1 MAFNNLFGAKPA
13 GQTGGSLFG
22 QSTTQPQGGLF
33 GNNQQQPQ
41 QQPQAGAFGSFGQ
54 PQGQN
59 QTQNTNPLFGSTLGQ
74 NPQQQQQQQP
84 QQGSSLF
91 GSTFGQPQQQQG
103 QQQQPQQP
111 TGGLF
116 GQTAGQQ
123 QQNAGGLFGQ
133 QQQQPQ
139 QKPLFG
145 TGAGSLFGSTPQN
158 QQGQQQPQQ
167 QQQQQAP
174 FGSIGTLGQSSN
186 TGGFGGQGGQQSLFG
201 STAPQQTGGSLWG
214 KPATQPQQF
223 QQQQQQQQSAPLFT
237 KSTKFN
243 DLPDEL
249 KRTFEN
255 IDSFVQGRVQIC
267 NDLKQRK
274 LGDEAI
280 KGQEE
285 IRNVHKELTGA
296 ISVLT
301 ADVQHTK
308 DLKHKV
314 EQTVQDTIVATRIV
328 EGFRNPQQHGQYLK
342 TYANFPLEFFNR
354 VTEQMRERLRWY
366 KATIEVRMLVTLASR
381 PSSLRLQNIE
391 RKLSSAASQPQHTP
405 QAIVSTLEAQHAT
418 FMALATKTAALDA
431 ELQKLRT
438 LYTQLWRA
446 KTGSMRDPFNELDRG
461 SDVGALGLESLS
473 SAK

>member
-33 GNNQQQPQ
+33 GSNQQQPQQQ

-91 GSTFGQPQQQQG
+91 GSTFGQPQQQQQG
-103 QQQQPQQP
+103 QQQQQQQP

-116 GQTAGQQ
+116 GQPAGQQ
-123 QQNAGGLFGQ
+123 QQNTGTGGLFGQ
-133 QQQQPQ
+133 QQQQQQ

-145 TGAGSLFGSTPQN
+145 AGTGSLFGSTPQN

-167 QQQQQAP
+167 QQQQQQAP
-174 FGSIGTLGQSSN
+174 FGSFGTLGQSSN

-223 QQQQQQQQSAPLFT
+223 QQQQQQQQQSAPLFT

-366 KATIEVRMLVTLASR
+366 KATIE
-381 PSSLRLQNIE
+381 NIE

-473 SAK
+473 NAK

>member
-1 MAFNNLFGAKPA
+1 MAFNSLFGSKPA

-22 QSTTQPQGGLF
+22 QSTTQPQGSLF
-33 GNNQQQPQ
+33 GSTQQQPQ
-41 QQPQAGAFGSFGQ
+41 QQPQAGTSTFGGFG
-54 PQGQN
+54 
-59 QTQNTNPLFGSTLGQ
+59 QTQNTTQGSSLFGSTLGQ
-74 NPQQQQQQQP
+74 NNQQQQP

-91 GSTFGQPQQQQG
+91 GSTLGQNTQQPQQPQQGSSLFGNTFGQPQQQ
-103 QQQQPQQP
+103 PQQNQQ
-111 TGGLF
+111 TGTSLF
-116 GQTAGQQ
+116 GQPAGQQ
-123 QQNAGGLFGQ
+123 Q
-133 QQQQPQ
+133 Q

-145 TGAGSLFGSTPQN
+145 AGSGSLFGNTTQN
-158 QQGQQQPQQ
+158 QPGQPQQGGFGTFGSSSNTLQSQPTQSSLFGNTTTGTQAGSSLWGRPPTQQQQVQQPQ
-167 QQQQQAP
+167 
-174 FGSIGTLGQSSN
+174 G
-186 TGGFGGQGGQQSLFG
+186 
-201 STAPQQTGGSLWG
+201 
-214 KPATQPQQF
+214 
-223 QQQQQQQQSAPLFT
+223 APLFT

-243 DLPDEL
+243 DLSDEA
-249 KRTFEN
+249 KKVFEN
-255 IDSFVQGRVQIC
+255 IDSAIQGKVQIC

-274 LGDEAI
+274 LGEEPL

-285 IRNVHKELTGA
+285 IRNVHKASA

-301 ADVQHTK
+301 TDVQHTK

-354 VTEQMRERLRWY
+354 VTEEMKERLRWY
-366 KATIEVRMLVTLASR
+366 KTTIEH
-381 PSSLRLQNIE
+381 IE

-418 FMALATKTAALDA
+418 FMALAAKAAALDA

-461 SDVGALGLESLS
+461 SDVGELGLESLS
-473 SAK
+473 AK

>member
-1 MAFNNLFGAKPA
+1 MAFNLFGAKPA
-13 GQTGGSLFG
+13 TQTGTSLFG
-22 QSTTQPQGGLF
+22 QNTNQPQGSSLF
-33 GNNQQQPQ
+33 GNTQQQQPQ
-41 QQPQAGAFGSFGQ
+41 QQQPAGTTSFGAFGQ

-59 QTQNTNPLFGSTLGQ
+59 QAQNTQGSSLFGSTLGQ
-74 NPQQQQQQQP
+74 NPQQQQHQQQP

-91 GSTFGQPQQQQG
+91 GSTFGQPQQQQQQQG
-103 QQQQPQQP
+103 QQQQPTNNP
-111 TGGLF
+111 F
-116 GQTAGQQ
+116 GQPAGQQ
-123 QQNAGGLFGQ
+123 Q
-133 QQQQPQ
+133 Q

-145 TGAGSLFGSTPQN
+145 TGTTSLFGSTTQN
-158 QQGQQQPQQ
+158 QQQQPQQ
-167 QQQQQAP
+167 QQGAFGG
-174 FGSIGTLGQSSN
+174 FGSLGQSST
-186 TGGFGGQGGQQSLFG
+186 TGGFGASTSTLQPQGTQTSLFGG
-201 STAPQQTGGSLWG
+201 STAPTQAGSSLWG
-214 KPATQPQQF
+214 KPATQQQPF
-223 QQQQQQQQSAPLFT
+223 QQQQPGTPLFT

-249 KRTFEN
+249 KKTFEN
-255 IDSFVQGRVQIC
+255 IDSFIQGRVQIC

-285 IRNVHKELTGA
+285 IRSVHKELTGA

-301 ADVQHTK
+301 SDVQHTK

-328 EGFRNPQQHGQYLK
+328 EGFRNPQQNGQYLK

-366 KATIEVRMLVTLASR
+366 KATIE
-381 PSSLRLQNIE
+381 NIE

-418 FMALATKTAALDA
+418 FMALAAKAAVLDA

-461 SDVGALGLESLS
+461 SDVGQLGLESLS
-473 SAK
+473 AK